1 MSNIEDD
8 VKILEGKKQCM
19 EGGWEIETYY
29 AKGNVRRNRT
39 VYFRTKRN

>member
-19 EGGWEIETYY
+19 EGGWESE
-29 AKGNVRRNRT
+29 NRT
-39 VYFRTKRN
+39 RNKERNKKT

>member
-19 EGGWEIETYY
+19 EGGWESESDDKSTYG
-29 AKGNVRRNRT
+29 K
-39 VYFRTKRN
+39 

>member
-19 EGGWEIETYY
+19 EGGWESENNIR
-29 AKGNVRRNRT
+29 KICRNIR
-39 VYFRTKRN
+39 